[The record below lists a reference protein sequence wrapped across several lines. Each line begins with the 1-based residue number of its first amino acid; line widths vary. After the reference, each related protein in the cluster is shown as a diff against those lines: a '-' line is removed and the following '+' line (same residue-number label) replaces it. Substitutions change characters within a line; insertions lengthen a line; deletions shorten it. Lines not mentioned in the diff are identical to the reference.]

1 MEEMQGIMTLPQ
13 MGGAAP
19 QPQANPQEEALFRQ
33 LREQVPPKEFSDE
46 LLGEAMQADPQAVKE
61 FVDELRAQSIPM
73 DMLMLLNK
81 MVDEIL
87 ATPQD
92 YQRIR
97 RQYMQ
102 QGIPEDVLPA
112 QFDPMFFV
120 ALNMALDYLTVEQ
133 PAPMGMARGG
143 IADLAQYGRF
153 GDTMLAHI
161 TPEEAALLKARG
173 GSGTI
178 NPVTGLPEFF
188 LGKLF
193 KSIGNAVKKFAQ
205 SSIGRIVLPIA
216 LGFFAGIPLAGAMG
230 VGSTAGIAA
239 VSGFVGGA
247 GTAIL
252 QGKNIGEA
260 LKAGAIGGVTAGA
273 TAGIMGGSNAFAS
286 TQAPAPIYDLSGAA
300 LKGPQPFDG
309 MFVGPPGP
317 SELSNLPTLSVPSPS
332 EIATRS
338 FVGQPAEIGAS
349 TASSGAF
356 AGPST
361 MVAGSGADVT
371 YPVKTS
377 SQPTQ
382 GDLFVSGAEAVYDP
396 SSSMASQASVPTQAP
411 ASSFDVSGMEAAYR
425 SPLDNGYVPFENRYG
440 AVSSSPESLSIPDS
454 FASLKD
460 RASGIYDKA
469 SEVYGKYF
477 DPNRFDMDPAAIQKA
492 DLAGRQAVDRV
503 QAMRAQAGM
512 PQLDSL
518 SATSIYQKAYD
529 AAMPGMIAK
538 YAPLA
543 GAALVGTAAL
553 GGFKTEPAAAPDF
566 AAMDMFNPAYARPL
580 TFGGLS
586 GSRGYGPR
594 TPPQYQLP
602 LPTRA
607 AKGGIMSLEMGGT
620 TYPKKQGHI
629 SGPGTG
635 TSDSIPA
642 LLSDGEFVFTAKA
655 VRSIGNGSRRKGA
668 KRLYSLMKM
677 LEGRKG

>member
-1 MEEMQGIMTLPQ
+1 MEEMQGIMALPQ
-13 MGGAAP
+13 MGDAAP

-247 GTAIL
+247 GTALL
-252 QGKNIGEA
+252 QGRNLKDA

-286 TQAPAPIYDLSGAA
+286 TQAPASITDLSGAA

-309 MFVGPPGP
+309 MFVGPPELPNLSTP
-317 SELSNLPTLSVPSPS
+317 SLDSAALGDLRQVSGGLAADEL
-332 EIATRS
+332 
-338 FVGQPAEIGAS
+338 VGTPMNTG
-349 TASSGAF
+349 
-356 AGPST
+356 
-361 MVAGSGADVT
+361 AGSYAPG
-371 YPVKTS
+371 
-377 SQPTQ
+377 Q
-382 GDLFVSGAEAVYDP
+382 GFTPAAGTE
-396 SSSMASQASVPTQAP
+396 ASV
-411 ASSFDVSGMEAAYR
+411 
-425 SPLDNGYVPFENRYG
+425 LNRPY
-440 AVSSSPESLSIPDS
+440 ESLSTNTP
-454 FASLKD
+454 
-460 RASGIYDKA
+460 
-469 SEVYGKYF
+469 
-477 DPNRFDMDPAAIQKA
+477 
-492 DLAGRQAVDRV
+492 
-503 QAMRAQAGM
+503 
-512 PQLDSL
+512 L
-518 SATSIYQKAYD
+518 SATPATGRMSLPYEPLSVGNQGAPIAPEPLSIGNQGAPIAREPQVRLDGKPISYSQFQTLDLGAAQQPAPGFFESVKNLDLEGMYKSLSPAARAEAGLTEAISKAKNLMGLPAD
-529 AAMPGMIAK
+529 APVTKEILEVAKRFEPGILSTYGPMA
-538 YAPLA
+538 A
-543 GAALVGTAAL
+543 AALVGTAAL

-566 AAMDMFNPAYARPL
+566 AAADMFNPAYARPL
-580 TFGGLS
+580 TFGGLR
-586 GSRGYGPR
+586 GSTGYGPR